1 MFISVCV
8 ARAGDFGE
16 RQPLGLVLELP
27 DDVDLL
33 LEDEPEWEALVASL
47 SDV

>member
-1 MFISVCV
+1 MVC
-8 ARAGDFGE
+8 AGEVGE
-16 RQPLGLVLELP
+16 QQRLGLVLELP
-27 DDVDLL
+27 DDVDML